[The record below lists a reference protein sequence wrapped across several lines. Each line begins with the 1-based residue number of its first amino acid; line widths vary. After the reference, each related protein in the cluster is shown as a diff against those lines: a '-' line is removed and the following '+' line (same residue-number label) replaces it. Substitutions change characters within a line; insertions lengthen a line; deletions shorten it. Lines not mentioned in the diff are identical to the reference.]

1 MNATPPEPPESRDP
15 VTFEEARERLR
26 ARGYLDRGV
35 EGAVLKGALAART
48 RTLGLLRGAAVAALF
63 LALALATV
71 ETTAV
76 ALASALSPRDT
87 LVLFAW
93 LAAGALLAAAVLVL
107 LLAALAWLRMR
118 GRSDPSR
125 VSTEV
130 AVVFGVLAG
139 VGAALTARPVLEA
152 AGPLAALVV
161 FAAASGAVVLAVR
174 VARGLAFTV
183 LAASGRSVF
192 SRAPRP
198 ALALGAAMAAVVLAT
213 GAWLLV
219 RRPTPADEPLVVR
232 AGAARVVVVA
242 VDGWIP
248 GPPGAEGEP
257 MRSAAR
263 FSYGKATTDP
273 AAFWTTVAT
282 GEPARRHGV
291 GALDLV
297 RLDGLASPVRLTA
310 GTGWYLG
317 RLLPALGLA
326 REESVT
332 SAARRVPA
340 LWEIAHRGG
349 VASLVV
355 NWWTTWPA
363 DDAGGV
369 VLGNHLFFAA
379 RAGAKLDREAWPPEA
394 AARAA
399 LLAPRARVPG
409 GGADGLVA
417 DARGLDAFAMAAFRQ
432 EAARSRPR
440 LSLLYLP
447 GLDILGA
454 ALSEEGR
461 SVAERVALATAL
473 GEERRA
479 IASFLSGPDVLGSGA
494 DLVAIVLDG
503 GRSGRRGELL
513 LSGALAAPGASGEV
527 RPADLAPTLLAVL
540 GIPASRE
547 AEGRVDRR
555 LLRDGAATDATVSSW
570 GRKRSGGGP
579 PLDPKEYVESL
590 RSLGYLR

>member
-1 MNATPPEPPESRDP
+1 MSTPPSEPPGSRDP

-26 ARGYLDRGV
+26 SRGYLDRGV
-35 EGAVLKGALAART
+35 EGVVLKGALAARN
-48 RTLGLLRGAAVAALF
+48 RTLGLLFGASVASLL

-71 ETTAV
+71 ETAAV

-93 LAAGALLAAAVLVL
+93 LGAGALLAAGVLVL
-107 LLAALAWLRMR
+107 LLAAFAWLRMR
-118 GRSDPSR
+118 GRSDPSG

-139 VGAALTARPVLEA
+139 VGAALAARPVLEA
-152 AGPLAALVV
+152 AGPLAALVA
-161 FAAASGAVVLAVR
+161 FAAAAFSVVLAVR

-183 LAASGRSVF
+183 LAASGRAVF

-198 ALALGAAMAAVVLAT
+198 ALAIGAALAAAVLAT
-213 GAWLLV
+213 GGWLVL
-219 RRPTPADEPLVVR
+219 RRVPPVDEPLVVQS
-232 AGAARVVVVA
+232 GTARVVLVA

-248 GPPGAEGEP
+248 ELATNAVALGA
-257 MRSAAR
+257 RAR
-263 FSYGKATTDP
+263 FGYQKDSTDP

-291 GALDLV
+291 GALELV
-297 RLDGLASPVRLTA
+297 RLDGLVAPVRLTA

-332 SAARRVPA
+332 SAARRVPSV
-340 LWEIAHRGG
+340 WEVAHRGG
-349 VASLVV
+349 LASLVV

-363 DDAGGV
+363 GDAGGV

-379 RAGAKLDREAWPPEA
+379 RAGARLEGEGWPPEA
-394 AARAA
+394 SARAA
-399 LLAPRARVPG
+399 SLVVREASRPT
-409 GGADGLVA
+409 GAGRLVA
-417 DARGLDAFAMAAFRQ
+417 DARGLDAFAIAAFRQ
-432 EAARSRPR
+432 EVARARPR
-440 LSLLYLP
+440 LALLYLP

-454 ALSEEGR
+454 ALSEPGR
-461 SVAERVALATAL
+461 TVADRVTLATAL
-473 GEERRA
+473 GEETRA
-479 IASFLSGPDVLGSGA
+479 IASFLAGPDVLGGDA
-494 DLVAIVLDG
+494 DLVAVVADG
-503 GRSGRRGELL
+503 GRSARSGELL
-513 LSGALAAPGASGEV
+513 LAGSLVGAVDRGIVKPV
-527 RPADLAPTLLAVL
+527 DLAPTLLAAL
-540 GIPASRE
+540 GVPSSRE
-547 AEGRVDRR
+547 TEGKVDTR
-555 LLRDGAATDATVSSW
+555 LLREGAASDATVASW

-579 PLDPKEYVESL
+579 ALDPGEYVENL

>member
-1 MNATPPEPPESRDP
+1 MRATPDPPESRDP
-15 VTFEEARERLR
+15 ATFEEARERLR

-63 LALALATV
+63 LAFALATV
-71 ETTAV
+71 ETAAV

-118 GRSDPSR
+118 GRSDPSG

-139 VGAALTARPVLEA
+139 VGAVLTARPVLEA
-152 AGPLAALVV
+152 AGPLAALLV

-183 LAASGRSVF
+183 LATSGRSVI
-192 SRAPRP
+192 SNAPRP
-198 ALALGAAMAAVVLAT
+198 ALALGAALAAGLLFA
-213 GAWLLV
+213 GGWLLV
-219 RRPTPADEPLVVR
+219 RRPTPPEEPLVVR
-232 AGAARVVVVA
+232 AGTARVIVVA
-242 VDGWIP
+242 VDGWLS
-248 GPPGAEGEP
+248 GPHAEEAEP
-257 MRSAAR
+257 LRADAR
-263 FSYGKATTDP
+263 LTYRKESRDP

-297 RLDGLASPVRLTA
+297 RLDGLVAPVRMTA
-310 GTGWYLG
+310 GTGWFLG
-317 RLLPALGLA
+317 RLLPSLGLA

-349 VASLVV
+349 LASLAV

-369 VLGNHLFFAA
+369 VLGNHLYFAA
-379 RAGAKLDREAWPPEA
+379 RAGAKLDREGWPPEA

-399 LLAPRARVPG
+399 LLAPRASGRG
-409 GGADGLVA
+409 GGAAGLVA

-432 EAARSRPR
+432 EAARARPR

-461 SVAERVALATAL
+461 PVADRVLLATAL
-473 GEERRA
+473 GEEMRA
-479 IASFLSGPDVLGSGA
+479 LASFLSGPDVLGSGA
-494 DLVAIVLDG
+494 DLVAVVLDG
-503 GRSGRRGELL
+503 GRSADRGELL
-513 LSGALAAPGASGEV
+513 LAGGLVAPGAAGEV
-527 RPADLAPTLLAVL
+527 RPVDVAPTLLAVL
-540 GIPASRE
+540 GVPASRE

-555 LLRDGAATDATVSSW
+555 LLRDGAAAEATVSSW
-570 GRKRSGGGP
+570 GRRRSGGGP
-579 PLDPKEYVESL
+579 PIDPKEYVESL